1 MADSPNPFSQAT
13 NQLSQFVRELS
24 LRQKAMLTGGTGL
37 VALTLFFFVR
47 MMAAPEMKPLVSGM
61 EPQDAQALSAKLSA
75 RSIRY
80 TLSSDGRSVSV
91 PADQLDQARLET
103 ASEGMPRSGR
113 MGFELF
119 DKPNW
124 AGSDFSEKVTY
135 QRALEGEL
143 ERTIQTM
150 RGVEAVRVHLVL
162 PQDSVFVDRDTSA
175 KASVVLRL
183 HGSGLNADEHA
194 AIANLVAG
202 AVEKLRPE
210 NVSVVDA
217 DTNRPMNNLDRGDPA
232 ATGKY
237 EEQLAAHL
245 VKDLEAVVGPN
256 HARVTVHLERDI
268 TSGEETQETYD
279 PNSTVALTMHKT
291 EERSGA
297 TLAGGIPGTASNVP
311 SGSAS
316 PLPKANL
323 DEGTQSSRSENGTYA
338 VNRVVRHTVL
348 PAGRVRKLS
357 AAVLVDDVVET
368 QNTAGKS
375 VETRRKRTAEELK
388 QIEDLARASLGV
400 DPTRGDSLTV
410 QNLSFQS
417 EPVEAPRP
425 PTPTQRVQVVIQQ
438 WSSLLRYAAILLL
451 FAAVY
456 AVLLR
461 PVKKQLLLSFRESSQ
476 RSRLKSSPKEALSGQ
491 DHPIIEG
498 EASTPESTRLKKQ
511 AIEKVKA
518 EPVATSRLL
527 QSWIREGG
535 AQ

>member
-1 MADSPNPFSQAT
+1 MSDTANPFSQAT
-13 NQLSQFVRELS
+13 SQVSQFIRELT
-24 LRQKAMLTGGTGL
+24 LRQKAMLAGATGL

-75 RSIRY
+75 RNIRY
-80 TLSSDGRSVSV
+80 TLSADGKSVSV

-162 PQDSVFVDRDTSA
+162 PQDSVFVDREGSA

-183 HGSGLNADEHA
+183 HGAGLNTEEHTA
-194 AIANLVAG
+194 VANLVAG
-202 AVEKLRPE
+202 AVEKLKPE

-217 DTNRPMNNLDRGDPA
+217 DTNRPMNNLDQGDSPSS
-232 ATGKY
+232 GKY
-237 EEQLAAHL
+237 EEQLASRL

-256 HARVTVHLERDI
+256 HARVTVHLDRDL

-279 PNSTVALTMHKT
+279 PNSTVALTMQKT

-311 SGSAS
+311 NGSGSA
-316 PLPKANL
+316 LPKPNL
-323 DEGTQSSRSENGTYA
+323 DEGAQSSKSENGTYA
-338 VNRVVRHTVL
+338 VNRLVRHTVL

-357 AAVLVDDVVET
+357 AAILVDDVLDTKTES
-368 QNTAGKS
+368 GKPA
-375 VETRRKRTAEELK
+375 ETRRKRTPEELK
-388 QIEDLARASLGV
+388 QIEDLARASLGI
-400 DPTRGDSLTV
+400 DASRGDSLTV

-417 EPVEAPRP
+417 ERVEAPQP
-425 PTPTQRVQVVIQQ
+425 PSATQRVQLVIQQ
-438 WSSLLRYAAILLL
+438 WSSLLRYLAIFLL

-461 PVKKQLLLSFRESSQ
+461 PVKRQLLLSFKETSQ
-476 RSRLKSSPKEALSGQ
+476 RSRLKPSTKEVLVGQ
-491 DHPIIEG
+491 NHNTIEG
-498 EASTPESTRLKKQ
+498 EASTTESIRLKKQ

-518 EPVATSRLL
+518 EPAATSRLL